1 MTSNIKNI
9 VSPEHIRKIIKN
21 TDGLKSID
29 AAIDKRVYIA
39 ALKYLPHAIFKIIE
53 TIPMPWEQIQY
64 NEILYHSSGAI
75 SFVNAN
81 PKTILQVFLARWGNT
96 WMKMR
101 KEKKDRKNFK
111 RMRLPSFDDDEKPLD
126 YTQSLLNIEP
136 LEAIK
141 KVIHKSVSKKN
152 LSWLYSPLDKLLNKI
167 KTKDK
172 SYYFNLS
179 TLSILREL
187 SQEIITEIVDINY
200 YFLFN
205 LESFLIAKSLNLI
218 VPGGPSFEPI
228 STEFTKDDILEKA
241 SYTVHSSMVSYPI
254 RVEYKL
260 DYPYLYNSN
269 VNLIDDKIYLDQLSH
284 IVKIE
289 DIQLPIFLEE
299 SMLFSVKSKNIEEKH
314 AQDIL
319 LPKRFK
325 FLFDFLKLY
334 NRNTSKALN
343 LSYAPLPF
351 SNQHPE
357 IKRILDIT
365 ITRSWYLV
373 HCPLEFPKKV
383 RVSYQKLLK
392 KYIMNKITKKSIQK
406 NSSSSLLTLLK
417 KNEFF
422 QSTKLDWVEA
432 GIHLC
437 KQGYNMLNL
446 LIHKKGLNFLHL
458 DFNFNLKPIKTLT
471 TKERKKSRFGNAF
484 HLTREIL
491 RLTKLIIDANI
502 QFRLGNVDAYQL
514 ADCLFYIFSHVGHLT
529 GIYRYKYRVMRQ
541 IRICKDFKHL
551 IYYRFNT
558 GEIGKGPGVGF
569 WFPLWRVW
577 VFFLRGII
585 PLLEKWLFNLLSRQ
599 FFGRTE
605 NKIAKNVTKQRVE
618 SHYDLELRASV
629 IHEILSLLPDS
640 TKLNKANLILS
651 HLSEAWRCWKANISW
666 IVPNMPP
673 KIEKIILK
681 YIKQKADWWTNIA
694 HYNRERIKKGATV
707 DKVVC
712 KKNLGRLTRLYL
724 KSEQEKQHKYLK
736 EGPYIKVREVIT
748 IYRILIHWLDINNF
762 NLISFP
768 SNEYKFSSKLLVL
781 TLNHLKE
788 QFSMNL
794 KLNLEQK
801 EEMELLEYS
810 YDNNTEI
817 INMIKRHL
825 LTQRSFKEVYIEF
838 MDYYDYLIPVYDVN
852 SIEKL
857 TDSFLDHFIW
867 FEVDKLSLFPF
878 WLKPTDKEIAP
889 YLLYR
894 WCKNISGTFSD
905 TIPNNSDS
913 LILIFQTYLD
923 ETFSHIDHTILNR
936 ILKILID
943 NNISEYMTSKNNIYI
958 SYKDMT
964 HLNIYGV
971 IRGLQFSSFIVQIFN
986 LIMDLILLGTKK
998 ANEFNN
1004 VTKDTK
1010 SNDYR
1015 NQKYNQSSHPIK
1027 LFYRI
1032 NDEIFILLRL
1042 SKIEAI
1048 EITSNYLQNYKFN
1061 KTQEHSMLFDK
1072 AENDRPNKK
1081 NINSLKDMII
1091 AKAVFNEIK
1100 NRIPNS
1106 LSKLKWMNTHIEII
1120 SKVNRPITFN
1130 MLGFKC
1136 KFELNNLNTSRVVA
1150 KRENEWLISDSYK
1163 KLNSRLFKI
1172 TVSDK
1177 SINFFENR
1185 IRQILMTSGSL
1196 TFTKISNK
1204 WNTTLIGM
1212 VSFFREAIQGSYSL
1226 LETII
1231 KCETKIQTRIKM
1243 GLNSKMPARFPSV
1256 VFYSPKEMGG
1266 LGLISMSHINIPKS
1280 DLKYSHQ
1287 DDHAVTHFQAG
1298 MQASDK
1304 NNIPN
1309 IYRYIKNW
1317 DQEFIESYQTWLE
1330 YGMKKK
1336 EAKKKKKK
1344 LTIEDL
1350 EPYWNKGIPRINTL
1364 FQKDRF
1370 LLIYDKGWRMRNIF
1384 KKFYILKYNPFWWTD
1399 QKHDGKLW
1407 NLFNYKT
1414 DIIQALGGIHG
1425 MLEHTLF
1432 KGTYF
1437 PSWEGLFWEKSSGF
1451 EETMKFRKLTNAQRT
1466 GLNQIPN
1473 RRFTLWWSPT
1483 INRANVYIGFQVQ
1496 LDLTGIFMHGKI
1508 PTLKISLIQIFR
1520 AHLWQ
1525 KIHESL
1531 IIDLAQTLDSQT
1543 DTLGIEIVQKETIH
1557 PRKSY
1562 KMNSSCADIVLYCN
1576 SLWHCSSTT
1585 LISDLNDV
1593 FDQKFTSKYWIDIQ
1607 LRWGD
1612 FDSHDIERYVRS
1624 RYLDF
1629 CTDLQSIY
1637 PSTTGLMIGFDLAY
1651 NLYSAYGNWIPGIKI
1666 VFIQCL
1672 SKLIKVNP
1680 SLFVLRERI
1689 RKGVQLYSSD
1699 PSAQSLSSKNYG
1711 SLFMNEVVW
1720 FVDDTNVYRVTIH
1733 KTAEGNFAT
1742 KPINGAIL
1750 IINPRTGQLFV
1761 KIMHSSLWD
1770 GHRRLG
1776 HYSKWKCAEEIVS
1789 LLNSIPKEELPGKL
1803 IVSRKVLLEPLEV
1816 HLLDTSNIKVI
1827 GTDLLIPFYTLMKL
1841 NHINDVVLK
1850 SKVSKLLIFNIYDN
1864 WLKNSSSYTAFARIL
1879 LILRGLH
1886 INYKKTISI
1895 LNINYKNLSFSK
1907 YLWPNLDAQEWIN
1920 VEVILKDLIINDYCQ
1935 RHKITT
1941 SSLTQ
1946 VEIRDIIL
1954 GLEQYLK
1961 PKSNSSSNIKHEKEM
1976 TSSKTVS
1983 KDNVVIKSFTK
1994 SPYERIKFK
2003 SKKNWKSRLQKK
2015 INTFAIVRNLF
2026 INKNEKF
2033 NANSRIFLISKHLV
2047 LKFASISDTCS
2058 ETFGY
2063 IYGKDSIEFNNISE
2077 IICISI
2083 PPQLVSGLSLAM
2095 AIKHIPHKS
2104 TDDFEILGWIHLTA
2118 YTENQI
2124 LSRNLRYHA
2133 KLITNIDGLNGNK
2146 SIFVILFV
2154 SNSYSTL
2161 KAFSLTAEGFRNSLS
2176 TNIEKLD
2183 KDNIKKYLRKV
2194 SISLSNKFQGFFLV
2208 PKNNL
2213 WNYHFFESAFNAEM
2227 NYTLKVGIPIDYFED
2242 YHRPFHFRDF
2252 YFDNDKNN
2260 VEESDV

>member
-1 MTSNIKNI
+1 MTSEIKNV
-9 VSPEHIRKIIKN
+9 VSPEHLRKIIKN
-21 TDGLKSID
+21 TDGFKSLD
-29 AAIDKRVYIA
+29 ATIDKRIYIA
-39 ALKYLPHAIFKIIE
+39 ALKYLPHSIFKIIE
-53 TIPMPWEQIQY
+53 TLPMPWDQIQY
-64 NEILYHSSGAI
+64 NDVLYHSSGAI

-81 PKTILQVFLARWGNT
+81 PKTILQVFLAKWGNT
-96 WMKMR
+96 WIKMR

-111 RMRLPSFDDDEKPLD
+111 RMRLPSFDDDEKPID
-126 YTQSLLNIEP
+126 YTQSLLSIEP
-136 LEAIK
+136 LEAIR
-141 KVIHKSVSKKN
+141 KVNHKSISKKS
-152 LSWLYSPLDKLLNKI
+152 LSWLYTPLDKILSRI
-167 KTKDK
+167 KDK
-172 SYYFNLS
+172 DRRFYFNLS

-218 VPGGPSFEPI
+218 VPGGPSFEP
-228 STEFTKDDILEKA
+228 SNLEFYDSGSQERKLDSINN
-241 SYTVHSSMVSYPI
+241 SMLSYPI

-269 VNLIDDKIYLDQLSH
+269 VNMVEDKIYLEQLSH

-289 DIQLPIFLEE
+289 DTQLPIFLEE
-299 SMLFSVKSKNIEEKH
+299 SILFPVINNIMSDKNRHE
-314 AQDIL
+314 IL
-319 LPKRFK
+319 VPKRFK

-351 SNQHPE
+351 CNQNPE

-365 ITRSWYLV
+365 LTRSWYLV

-392 KYIMNKITKKSIQK
+392 KYIMNKIIKKSIHK
-406 NSSSSLLTLLK
+406 NVSSSLLLLLT
-417 KNEFF
+417 KNDFF

-551 IYYRFNT
+551 IHYKFNT
-558 GEIGKGPGVGF
+558 GEVGKGPGVGF

-629 IHEILSLLPDS
+629 IHEILSLLPDT
-640 TKLNKANLILS
+640 TKINKANLILS

-736 EGPYIKVREVIT
+736 EGPYIKVREIIT
-748 IYRILIHWLDINNF
+748 IYRILVHWLDINNF
-762 NLISFP
+762 TLITFP

-825 LTQRSFKEVYIEF
+825 LAQRSFKEVYLEF

-867 FEVDKLSLFPF
+867 FELAKLNLFPF

-889 YLLYR
+889 YLLYK
-894 WCKNISGTFSD
+894 WCKNISA
-905 TIPNNSDS
+905 TIDNRSLYNSDD
-913 LILIFQTYLD
+913 IIVIFQTYLD
-923 ETFSHIDHTILNR
+923 ETFSHIDHTVLNR
-936 ILKILID
+936 ILRILID
-943 NNISEYMTSKNNIYI
+943 NNISDYMTSKNNIYV

-964 HLNIYGV
+964 HLNIYGL

-998 ANEFNN
+998 ASEFNN
-1004 VTKDTK
+1004 KYRYLKSYKNNNQVYNDTI
-1010 SNDYR
+1010 
-1015 NQKYNQSSHPIK
+1015 HPIK

-1032 NDEIFILLRL
+1032 NDEIFIFLRL
-1042 SKIEAI
+1042 TKKERV
-1048 EITSNYLQNYKFN
+1048 EITNNYLKNYKYDKMQDHTNF
-1061 KTQEHSMLFDK
+1061 FDDSI
-1072 AENDRPNKK
+1072 NIQSKK
-1081 NINSLKDMII
+1081 ENINSLKDLLVT
-1091 AKAVFNEIK
+1091 KAIYYEIK
-1100 NRIPNS
+1100 NRIPDS
-1106 LSKLKWMNTHIEII
+1106 FSKMKWMNTRIEIL
-1120 SKVNRPITFN
+1120 SKLDHSITFN
-1130 MLGFKC
+1130 MLGFSC
-1136 KFELNNLNTSRVVA
+1136 FFHMDNLNTTRIIA
-1150 KRENEWLISDSYK
+1150 KKENEWIISNSDK
-1163 KLNSRLFKI
+1163 KINSSLFRI

-1177 SINFFENR
+1177 SIKFFENH

-1231 KCETKIQTRIKM
+1231 KCESKIQTRIKM

-1280 DLKYSHQ
+1280 DLKYSQ
-1287 DDHAVTHFQAG
+1287 QNDHAVTHFQAG
-1298 MQASDK
+1298 MQSNSK

-1317 DQEFIESYQTWLE
+1317 EHEFKESYHTWLE

-1336 EAKKKKKK
+1336 DAKEKKKK

-1350 EPYWNKGIPRINTL
+1350 ESYWNKGIPRINTL

-1370 LLIYDKGWRMRNIF
+1370 LLIYDKGWRIRNIY

-1414 DIIQALGGIHG
+1414 DTIQALGGIHG

-1531 IIDLAQTLDSQT
+1531 IIDIAQTLDAQT

-1585 LISDLNDV
+1585 LISDLSDI
-1593 FDQKFTSKYWIDIQ
+1593 FDQKFTSKFWIDIQ

-1624 RYLDF
+1624 RFLDF

-1651 NLYSAYGNWIPGIKI
+1651 NLYSAYGNWIPGMKI

-1699 PSAQSLSSKNYG
+1699 PNVQSLSSKNYG
-1711 SLFMNEVVW
+1711 SLFMDEVVW
-1720 FVDDTNVYRVTIH
+1720 FIDDTNVYRVTIH

-1761 KIMHSSLWD
+1761 KIMHSSMWD

-1789 LLNSIPKEELPGKL
+1789 LLNSIPKEELPRKL

-1816 HLLDTSNIKVI
+1816 HLLDTSNIKII

-1841 NHINDVVLK
+1841 NHINDIVLK

-1864 WLKNSSSYTAFARIL
+1864 WLKNSSSYTAFARLL

-1895 LNINYKNLSFSK
+1895 LNIGYKNLSSSRS
-1907 YLWPNLDAQEWIN
+1907 LWPDLDSQEWIN

-1935 RHKITT
+1935 RHKVAT

-1961 PKSNSSSNIKHEKEM
+1961 TKPIRTHDAKQKEEM
-1976 TSSKTVS
+1976 TTSKTVS
-1983 KDNVVIKSFTK
+1983 KNNVVIKSFTK
-1994 SPYERIKFK
+1994 SPYEKIKFK
-2003 SKKNWKSRLQKK
+2003 SKKNWKLRMLRK
-2015 INTFAIVRNLF
+2015 INTFAIIKNLF
-2026 INKNEKF
+2026 INKIDKF
-2033 NANSRIFLISKHLV
+2033 NVNSRIFLISKYLI
-2047 LKFASISDTCS
+2047 LKFASVSDTSS

-2063 IYGKDSIEFNNISE
+2063 IYGKDSIEFNSISE

-2095 AIKHIPHKS
+2095 AIKNVSHSS
-2104 TDDFEILGWIHLTA
+2104 TDGFEILGWIHLTA
-2118 YTENQI
+2118 HDENDI
-2124 LSRNLRYHA
+2124 LGRNLKYHA
-2133 KLITNIDGLNGNK
+2133 KLITSIQALNGNK
-2146 SIFVILFV
+2146 SIFIVLFI
-2154 SNSYSTL
+2154 SDSYSTL
-2161 KAFSLTAEGFRNSLS
+2161 KAFSLTAEGFRATLS
-2176 TNIEKLD
+2176 TNIEKLS
-2183 KDNIKKYLRKV
+2183 KNEAIRYLKRV
-2194 SISLSNKFQGFFLV
+2194 PVSLSSKFQGFFLI

-2213 WNYHFFESAFNAEM
+2213 WNYHFFESSFAPEKSYAI
-2227 NYTLKVGIPIDYFED
+2227 KVGLPIDYFED
-2242 YHRPFHFRDF
+2242 YHRPYHFRDF
-2252 YFDNDKNN
+2252 YFDNHFS
-2260 VEESDV
+2260 SDSEV